1 MRSFDHRSARRAVL
15 GATLAAS
22 LAASLVL
29 AAAPVFAADT
39 AVTIAG
45 FAFGPSSVTVQVGDS
60 VTWTNEDAAP
70 HTATAG
76 GSSFD
81 TGTIGNGASASVTFA
96 TAGTYAYICEF
107 HPTMTGTVVVAGVST
122 DPPSITPAPT
132 DTVPTADLPADT
144 TFGTLAAILATLG
157 GGMLIGTALAGRR
170 VRAPRD

>member
-22 LAASLVL
+22 LAASVL

-45 FAFGPSSVTVQVGDS
+45 FAFDPSTVTVQVGDS
-60 VTWTNEDAAP
+60 VTWTNEDAVA
-70 HTATAG
+70 HTATGDNQYFGRIALFEGQSG
-76 GSSFD
+76 G
-81 TGTIGNGASASVTFA
+81 VTFDV
-96 TAGTYAYICEF
+96 AGTYPYTCEF
-107 HPTMTGTVVVAGVST
+107 HPEMTGTVVVAGTST